1 LEQPE
6 ALMRNQLIT
15 GSLAGSGQKIYALLS
30 SDDPLPID
38 DIVEWTGLNSSGVLA
53 TLLDLDRKGFV
64 RQLPGKTVQQDRIG
78 RSARKLLIVP
88 RDQNGI
94 SKRSSKLTESNALR
108 RISKRGVKHSR
119 DFLHL
124 HVS

>member
-6 ALMRNQLIT
+6 ALMRNLLIT
-15 GSLAGSGQKIYALLS
+15 GSLAGSGQKIMRS
-30 SDDPLPID
+30 SDDPRPID

-53 TLLDLDRKGFV
+53 TLLDLERKGFV